1 MALKVEL
8 KPNER
13 IIVGKAVIRN
23 GESRTRIFIEGDA
36 PILREKDI
44 LTATTAN
51 SPARRIYLS
60 VQLMYLAGETGDQHD
75 IYFSLVRDFMAAAP
89 SAMPI
94 ISEINDWILAGDL
107 YRALRSAKQ
116 LLAYEEKLMD
126 GARGGG
132 RAVGA
137 GEHAA
142 AAP

>member
-23 GESRTRIFIEGDA
+23 GDSRTRIFIEGDA

-51 SPARRIYLS
+51 SPAKRIYLS
-60 VQLMYLAGETGDQHD
+60 VQLMYLAGDTGDQHD
-75 IYFSLVRDFMAAAP
+75 AYFSLVRDFLAAAP
-89 SAMPI
+89 SAMPL
-94 ISEINDWILAGDL
+94 ISEISDWILAGEL

-116 LLAYEEKLMD
+116 LLAYEEKLIS
-126 GARGGG
+126 GALGGG
-132 RAVGA
+132 AA
-137 GEHAA
+137 IATAEHAA
-142 AAP
+142 AL